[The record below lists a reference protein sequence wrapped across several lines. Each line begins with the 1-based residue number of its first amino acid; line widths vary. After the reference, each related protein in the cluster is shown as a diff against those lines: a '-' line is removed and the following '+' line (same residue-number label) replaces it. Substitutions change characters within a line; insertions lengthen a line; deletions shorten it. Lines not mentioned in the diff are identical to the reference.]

1 MKKSDAI
8 SILIKKNE
16 QLETEKCKLIHQIW
30 EIESRQTKTVDQL
43 KSLGV
48 VSIAEYA
55 RLQNQ
60 TA

>member
-16 QLETEKCKLIHQIW
+16 QLETEKCKLIHKIW
-30 EIESRQTKTVDQL
+30 EIESQQTKTIDQL

-48 VSIAEYA
+48 VSIAEYT

-60 TA
+60 TT